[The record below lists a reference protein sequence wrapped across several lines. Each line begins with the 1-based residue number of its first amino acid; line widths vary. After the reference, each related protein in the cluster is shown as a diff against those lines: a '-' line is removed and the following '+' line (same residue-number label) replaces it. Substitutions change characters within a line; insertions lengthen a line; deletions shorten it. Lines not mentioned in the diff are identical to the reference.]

1 MTRELVTMN
10 SVTDTCVVSAP
21 KTKVFQFLSDVENL
35 PKWATQF
42 VKKTMIV
49 NGKQKALTPFGEVF
63 LKFETNEKA
72 GIIDIYAGPTEDAM
86 TAAFMR
92 VIPFSAN
99 STGITFTFFQYPV
112 TDDKTWKIFCEW
124 IKIEVGNIKKHFM

>member
-1 MTRELVTMN
+1 MN
-10 SVTDTCVVSAP
+10 SVTETCVVSAP
-21 KTKVFQFLSDVENL
+21 KDSVFQFLSKVENL

-42 VKKTMIV
+42 VKKIMVV

-63 LKFETNEKA
+63 LRFNIDEKT
-72 GIIDIYAGPTEDAM
+72 GVIDIYAGSTEDSM

-92 VIPFSAN
+92 IISFSAN
-99 STGITFTFFQYPV
+99 STGVTFTFFQYDV

-124 IKIEVGNIKKHFM
+124 IKIEVGNIKKHFA